1 MSLSPLHPGECLYL
15 SCCYE
20 EFSLVGGC
28 MGVRWSTEIML
39 AASVKAGS
47 DSGADNVLYA
57 PLVPDVVEGCTLTQH
72 GPHETG
78 DKKMA

>member
-1 MSLSPLHPGECLYL
+1 
-15 SCCYE
+15 
-20 EFSLVGGC
+20 